1 MDLSRFGLTDA
12 LREAFAPLL
21 SDGLEPGRVS
31 TVNRND
37 LVVEVA
43 AGSVRA
49 EPTGR
54 LRHAADSDLDLPAVG
69 DWVAARVVDEG
80 GFAVVTDVLPRT
92 SILRRRM
99 PGGRSEYQMMAANV
113 DVALVVHACDR
124 PVHARR
130 IERYLV
136 IARDGGIDPLIV
148 LSKTDMLTAGDRER
162 ALAAARELA
171 DAVAVSSVAE
181 GGLDALAAVMEAGR
195 TYILLGPS
203 GVGKSTLLNRLA
215 GEDLFAT
222 REVRD
227 ADQKGRHTTTRRQL
241 VVLPSGALVIDTP
254 GMRELGMVDVQ
265 EGIGETFA
273 DLAAL
278 AEDCRFRDCTHTTEA
293 GCAVI
298 AAVEAG
304 EVDRGRYDSW
314 LRLAREAAHYE
325 RDYVEQRRRDRAFGK
340 MAREVLKQKRDRR

>member
-1 MDLSRFGLTDA
+1 MDLSRLGLTDA
-12 LREAFAPLL
+12 LRATFARHLAE
-21 SDGLEPGRVS
+21 GLEPGRVS
-31 TVNRND
+31 AVNRND
-37 LVVEVA
+37 LVVETVS
-43 AGSVRA
+43 GPVRA

-80 GFAVVTDVLPRT
+80 GFAVVTDVLPRSST
-92 SILRRRM
+92 LRRRM
-99 PGGRSEYQMMAANV
+99 AGGRSEYQMMAANV
-113 DVALVVHACDR
+113 DVALVVHAADR

-136 IARDGGIDPLIV
+136 IARDGGIEPLIV
-148 LSKTDMLTAGDRER
+148 LSKADVLAADQRER
-162 ALAAARELA
+162 ALTAARELA

-181 GGLDALAAVMEAGR
+181 GGVDALAAVMEAGR

-227 ADQKGRHTTTRRQL
+227 ADHKGRHTTTRRQL

-265 EGIGETFA
+265 EGIDETFA

-278 AEDCRFRDCTHTTEA
+278 ADGCRFRDCTHTAEA